1 MANGQRQL
9 PSVLLLPVQ
18 RPSGLDSATMLKG
31 NRHSLSYFTKH
42 SLYQAMTMGGC
53 NSFVLLL
60 PASLDLSR
68 EESMEGNNLLLK
80 SRTRRSR
87 ESWGMSVLL

>member
-1 MANGQRQL
+1 
-9 PSVLLLPVQ
+9 
-18 RPSGLDSATMLKG
+18 
-31 NRHSLSYFTKH
+31 
-42 SLYQAMTMGGC
+42 MTMGGC